1 MDITVHRHAMDAKKV
16 NVIKTQAFA
25 AMVVRKDITSHLKEY
40 ALIVFRT
47 ARFVTLIQ
55 TAPYVQRVFM
65 DLIAIR
71 HALDVKMICVIY
83 IQDIAV

>member
-1 MDITVHRHAMDAKKV
+1 MDLTVHRHAMDAKKV
-16 NVIKTQAFA
+16 NVIKTQALA
-25 AMVVRKDITSHLKEY
+25 SMVVRKDITSHLMEH
-40 ALIVFRT
+40 ALIVLQT
-47 ARFVTLIQ
+47 ARFVTPIQ

-65 DLIAIR
+65 DLSAIR